1 MKPRAKETKF
11 FVKASLKLSW
21 RLVVFMSHLVLLGHD
36 KPNSP
41 KTERKMKLR
50 ETTPHIA
57 QGSSGVFHSLQ
68 PLRQIKHVSNRNL
81 ILLFMILFQIMN
93 KNHDLNET
101 KRNDKRKNFILRK
114 TDKRK
119 IKTNIVLHFNKM

>member
-1 MKPRAKETKF
+1 M
-11 FVKASLKLSW
+11 KLSW

-36 KPNSP
+36 KPNLP

-68 PLRQIKHVSNRNL
+68 PLRQIKRVFNRNL
-81 ILLFMILFQIMN
+81 ILLFMILFQITN

-119 IKTNIVLHFNKM
+119 IKTNIVLHVNKM